1 MEWQLFVLLS
11 QRIRIIY
18 STSAFITPS
27 TKYEPGTIVFC
38 NDVYKEG
45 SVKEGTRTDRG
56 SAGPRTCVD
65 GLEQHMLKGLKWQE
79 FLHHKDNKNDL
90 LHMFCEFL
98 KQPKG
103 RALIPCPVIINDE
116 EHTYHIS
123 GHAAEHLLQCNHEEA
138 DTRLILHA
146 IMCAT
151 DVVVVCKD
159 TDVLILMVWAHHK
172 FNVEQHLYMKY
183 ERDKFADIGKICEH
197 LGPEICSNILSIH
210 AISGCD
216 TTSYMHRVGKVRFM
230 RKLLKEPMLS
240 RLLKNLSETTSLEEP
255 DQADIKEFVRS
266 VMYSGNTNET
276 YIETRVRL
284 YTDMKVKTSMSL
296 PPDPS
301 SLLQAIK
308 RVQLQVN
315 IWSHSCELLIPEM
328 DPEEYGW
335 NYNSTLNKMV
345 PVWFVGPQVPPSFDR
360 TPSPMRT
367 AGDDGDDEE
376 SEDEAPKRKRRRK
389 KVNDG
394 EEIEIEIEIGD
405 YEADDENEGERIC
418 PDDDNEDDEQESS
431 DESSWEVSDF
441 QSDDDSDVEWKP

>member
-1 MEWQLFVLLS
+1 
-11 QRIRIIY
+11 
-18 STSAFITPS
+18 
-27 TKYEPGTIVFC
+27 
-38 NDVYKEG
+38 
-45 SVKEGTRTDRG
+45 
-56 SAGPRTCVD
+56 
-65 GLEQHMLKGLKWQE
+65 
-79 FLHHKDNKNDL
+79 
-90 LHMFCEFL
+90 
-98 KQPKG
+98 
-103 RALIPCPVIINDE
+103 
-116 EHTYHIS
+116 
-123 GHAAEHLLQCNHEEA
+123 
-138 DTRLILHA
+138 
-146 IMCAT
+146 
-151 DVVVVCKD
+151 
-159 TDVLILMVWAHHK
+159 MVWAHHT
-172 FNVEQHLYMKY
+172 FNIDKQWYMKY
-183 ERDKFADIGKICEH
+183 ERDKFADIGKICKH

-335 NYNSTLNKMV
+335 NYNSTLNKMG